1 VLVADRVLYGR
12 LPARLTA
19 PDLPSGSVFVD
30 ALERAQTVPD
40 DLWRTPPHS
49 PHPLPGDL
57 TPANTLLTPCRAVVP
72 VDVQD
77 LIWRRHPGPR
87 DQRRRIAGIRQTTLP
102 AERARRSQVRRR
114 YGWVGLLAVPI
125 HRRNRMSEQP
135 ATDAGTTRPAGAGVD
150 DQELASQ
157 VGEQTSSDLQAED
170 VFERESGGATTDTE
184 AAKSDGDDLT

>member
-1 VLVADRVLYGR
+1 MVAGFRKGCKAERPWPDVRPALLESLIAARELNQINLTLNLREPAGVAGYLAAHAERLRAWLRMTSTSRSPAPRRV
-12 LPARLTA
+12 
-19 PDLPSGSVFVD
+19 
-30 ALERAQTVPD
+30 
-40 DLWRTPPHS
+40 
-49 PHPLPGDL
+49 
-57 TPANTLLTPCRAVVP
+57 
-72 VDVQD
+72 
-77 LIWRRHPGPR
+77 
-87 DQRRRIAGIRQTTLP
+87 RQTTLP

-184 AAKSDGDDLT
+184 AAKADGDDLT